1 MNKKDKIILDY
12 LKDQYDLTSIDMLL
26 VVYLR
31 IKYNKE
37 YKEFKVKSEEYIKK
51 INN

>member
-12 LKDQYDLTSIDMLL
+12 LKDQEYITTVDMLL

-31 IKYNKE
+31 IKYNKQ
-37 YKEFKVKSEEYIKK
+37 YKEFKIKAEEYIK
-51 INN
+51 N